1 MALGMEVPAHGP
13 RRKTAASCLP
23 LLTHATTTVMC
34 HVFQRLP
41 AACLLLLPAF
51 CFGHS
56 PHQVEVEDEM
66 MRLKEE
72 NQELR
77 EKLDLQRVEL
87 ER

>member
-1 MALGMEVPAHGP
+1 MF
-13 RRKTAASCLP
+13 SN
-23 LLTHATTTVMC
+23 
-34 HVFQRLP
+34 
-41 AACLLLLPAF
+41 ACLLPAF
-51 CFGHS
+51 CFDCQ
-56 PHQVEVEDEM
+56 PLQVEVEDEM